1 MIYTFDTILLSANK
15 LGFPQRIAADLSL
28 SARGVN
34 VMTLST
40 NDVGIAFNAIQTTS
54 GVLIDCNVQGST
66 FKIDRNYHQSRM
78 VLVKGVQLS
87 AAGLGTIFQFVS
99 TGGTISTGLS
109 TNYRDFTTPE
119 TRRMRHLGYR

>member
-15 LGFPQRIAADLSL
+15 LGFPNRISSDTSL

-40 NDVGIAFNAIQTTS
+40 NDVGIAFNAISTTS
-54 GVLIDCNVQGST
+54 GVLIDCTVQGST
-66 FKIDRNYHQSRM
+66 FKIDRSYHQSQM
-78 VLVKGVQLS
+78 ALVKGVQLS

-99 TGGTISTGLS
+99 TGTVGVGLS

-119 TRRMRHLGYR
+119 TRRKWVLGYR

>member
-15 LGFPQRIAADLSL
+15 LGFPNRISSDTSL

-40 NDVGIAFNAIQTTS
+40 NDVGIACNAITTTS
-54 GVLIDCNVQGST
+54 GSLIDCNIQGST
-66 FKIDRNYHQSRM
+66 FKIDKNYHQSQM
-78 VLVKGVQLS
+78 ALVKGVQLS

-99 TGGTISTGLS
+99 GGGTITTGLS
-109 TNYRDFTTPE
+109 TNYRAFTTPE
-119 TRRMRHLGYR
+119 TRRKWVLGYR